1 MIFYDIM
8 IQDYQPEKAGAG
20 KQVSR
25 PAADCVLI
33 VICPHLKPF
42 ILFMLRSIVERKF

>member
-25 PAADCVLI
+25 PAADLCAYCYLPSPEAIHPVYAS
-33 VICPHLKPF
+33 VHC
-42 ILFMLRSIVERKF
+42 